1 MDNIYVYDEPR
12 RKVLNKN
19 IATSILI
26 SNELLRTSSLLTEVA
41 NSRDNTYYLV
51 KGTNTVIM
59 HVEKGFCI
67 LCDYIV
73 KGINIPALMQK
84 EHYAVYQS
92 SGRDWIKNSATGQL
106 IGYDI
111 KYLVNGNRVRPR
123 GTSLDHEAET
133 FDEREKNKIFSTNN
147 INKGSHRIKCII
159 QTQDELCEIIDRI
172 QKNKRKGGIFI
183 K

>member
-1 MDNIYVYDEPR
+1 MGKIDIYYETR
-12 RKVLNKN
+12 QKVLNKD
-19 IATSILI
+19 IATSILV
-26 SNELLRTSSLLTEVA
+26 SNELLKTCNLLTEVA
-41 NSRDNTYYLV
+41 KSRDNIYYLV
-51 KGTNTVIM
+51 NGTNTVIM
-59 HVEKGFCI
+59 HVEEGFCI

-73 KGINIPALMQK
+73 KGKIIPELTQK

-111 KYLVNGNRVRPR
+111 KYLIKGNRNRPQ
-123 GTSLDHEAET
+123 GTTLDHEAET

-147 INKGSHRIKCII
+147 INKGSHRVKLLI
-159 QTQDELCEIIDRI
+159 QTQDELCEIIDKI
-172 QKNKRKGGIFI
+172 QKNKRKGGLFI